1 MVFASQFKLA
11 ASVAAIAQ
19 LAFAANNNT
28 SAINSQIR
36 LAYHGDNGMMVSW
49 NTFHKLGKP
58 TVHFGLSASNLNET
72 ASSPA
77 RQCDPQS
84 GVPSPPKVSDI
95 ILRIRAEAATTPP
108 VFILRRTGN
117 YILTDASPGGS
128 NECWR
133 LQRVIAMWIGI
144 AHLAANMAKSN
155 ELEFQN
161 SDSPP
166 QQSGIFAV
174 GHHDGPNAH

>member
-77 RQCDPQS
+77 RQCDRKNCAALPI
-84 GVPSPPKVSDI
+84 SPIFLNIPIESLKNRLPENASN
-95 ILRIRAEAATTPP
+95 
-108 VFILRRTGN
+108 RR
-117 YILTDASPGGS
+117 LT
-128 NECWR
+128 R
-133 LQRVIAMWIGI
+133 LKA
-144 AHLAANMAKSN
+144 
-155 ELEFQN
+155 
-161 SDSPP
+161 
-166 QQSGIFAV
+166 
-174 GHHDGPNAH
+174 